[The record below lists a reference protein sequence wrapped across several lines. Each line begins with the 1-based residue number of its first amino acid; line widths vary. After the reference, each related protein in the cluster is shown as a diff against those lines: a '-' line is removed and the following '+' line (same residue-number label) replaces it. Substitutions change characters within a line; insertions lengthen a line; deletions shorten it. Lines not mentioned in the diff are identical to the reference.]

1 MKKTITTILF
11 IAVAV
16 TLTLSGCNIRN
27 LSLGDKTTT
36 LSIWHVYGS
45 QTESPMNDIIDE
57 FNQSV
62 GKDKGIVVEVTSVSD
77 SAAIDEAVVNAADSG
92 NLPDIFTAYPRIVNK
107 IDKDMLLNWNDY
119 FSEKELSGYVED
131 FLSEGYFDDK
141 FLMFPI
147 AKSTEL
153 FFLNKTLFERFS
165 DNTDF
170 SDFNN
175 IFALCDK
182 YYDYSDGKAMLQ
194 INDYYHFFF
203 TQIHALGGNF
213 IENNKINTD
222 SKEFEAAFTP
232 LAKAAIY
239 GGLSTDGGYASDKWK
254 TAELI
259 SSVGSTA
266 GIMYMRDYVT
276 YENGDDENIETK
288 VYTYPTL
295 NGTNPTAIQRGT
307 GIFGVKSDDEK
318 KNKAI
323 ALVVKWLTEKE
334 HNLHLATEMGY
345 LPVTKEAF
353 DELMSNLD
361 AVENPKYRLVYEA
374 VSKMYDNYSF
384 IALPL
389 LDNSADMQKNFEQ
402 SVKTVLSEAHKTY
415 IKRIDGGEDKEAV
428 MNELLT
434 VSLSSL
440 KKQMR

>member
-203 TQIHALGGNF
+203 TQIHA
-213 IENNKINTD
+213 
-222 SKEFEAAFTP
+222 
-232 LAKAAIY
+232 
-239 GGLSTDGGYASDKWK
+239 
-254 TAELI
+254 
-259 SSVGSTA
+259 
-266 GIMYMRDYVT
+266 
-276 YENGDDENIETK
+276 
-288 VYTYPTL
+288 
-295 NGTNPTAIQRGT
+295 
-307 GIFGVKSDDEK
+307 
-318 KNKAI
+318 
-323 ALVVKWLTEKE
+323 
-334 HNLHLATEMGY
+334 
-345 LPVTKEAF
+345 
-353 DELMSNLD
+353 
-361 AVENPKYRLVYEA
+361 
-374 VSKMYDNYSF
+374 
-384 IALPL
+384 
-389 LDNSADMQKNFEQ
+389 
-402 SVKTVLSEAHKTY
+402 
-415 IKRIDGGEDKEAV
+415 
-428 MNELLT
+428 
-434 VSLSSL
+434 
-440 KKQMR
+440 